1 MVIEARNHTKI
12 RVLLYLRDRLLES
25 QESADDFGGAW
36 CWRAPATIAFDTG
49 VNAASL
55 YVIMKRW
62 RENTWGYADAR
73 YFSADQMTDGRPH
86 WLYRINAKG
95 LSYLNRLHKWY
106 MAEDE
111 VKAELAEYQ
120 REIGSDMVPW
130 RLVPRCIAWHI
141 KPSTWTTVI
150 NWPFA
155 SKHDTHPAKWF
166 MKGYEVANIEEAV
179 YTARAVF
186 RIIPSNECIERAKA
200 IQNHFVQEALEKLAT
215 GAGFVT
221 TKEA

>member
-1 MVIEARNHTKI
+1 MVIEVRNHTKI

-36 CWRAPATIAFDTG
+36 CWRAPSTIAHDTG
-49 VNAASL
+49 VNVASL
-55 YVIMKRW
+55 YIIMKRW
-62 RENTWGYADAR
+62 RENKWGYADGR

-86 WLYRINAKG
+86 WLYKINAKG

-106 MAEDE
+106 KSEE
-111 VKAELAEYQ
+111 EIKAELVEHEKIY
-120 REIGSDMVPW
+120 GFDYNDFDLS
-130 RLVPRCIAWHI
+130 PRRIAWHI
-141 KPSTWTTVI
+141 KPSEWTTVI

-166 MKGYEVANIEEAV
+166 MKGYEVADIEEAV
-179 YTARAVF
+179 YTARVVF
-186 RIIPSNECIERAKA
+186 RIKPSNECIERAMA
-200 IQNHFVQEALEKLAT
+200 IQNAYVQDALKKLAT

-221 TKEA
+221 TKES